1 MNDVYAASGD
11 DEIAEL
17 ERELRKAQLTSD
29 IAALDRLISDDLL
42 FAGPDGRLATKAQDL
57 DAHRTGIVR
66 FRKHE
71 PRQLR
76 VRRVGKNVAIASLE
90 THLEVQVGTDV
101 SSGTY
106 RYTRV
111 WARESDGGWRVA
123 GGHVSEIG
131 RAQVP

>member
-90 THLEVQVGTDV
+90 TVLEVQVADDI
-101 SSGTY
+101 SSGTF

-111 WARESDGGWRVA
+111 WAREKGGGWRVV

>member
-1 MNDVYAASGD
+1 MNDVFAASGD

-17 ERELRKAQLTSD
+17 EGELRMAQLTAD
-29 IAALDRLISDDLL
+29 VAALDRLISDDLL

-71 PRQLR
+71 PQELR
-76 VRRVGKNVAIASLE
+76 VRRVGKNVAIVSLE
-90 THLEVQVGTDV
+90 THLEVQVADGI
-101 SSGTY
+101 SSGTF

-111 WARESDGGWRVA
+111 WARDKDGGWRVV
-123 GGHVSEIG
+123 GGQVSEIG

>member
-1 MNDVYAASGD
+1 MNDVFAASGD
-11 DEIAEL
+11 EEIAGL
-17 ERELRKAQLTSD
+17 ERELRKAQLTAD

-71 PRQLR
+71 PQELR
-76 VRRVGKNVAIASLE
+76 VRRVGKKVAIASLE
-90 THLEVQVGTDV
+90 TYLEVQVGTEA

-111 WARESDGGWRVA
+111 WARESDGAWRVA
-123 GGHVSEIG
+123 GGHVSEI
-131 RAQVP
+131 R

>member
-11 DEIAEL
+11 EEIAEL

-57 DAHRTGIVR
+57 DAHRSGIVR

-76 VRRVGKNVAIASLE
+76 VRRVGRNVAIASLE

-111 WARESDGGWRVA
+111 WAREKDGGWRVV
-123 GGHVSEIG
+123 GGQVSEIG

>member
-1 MNDVYAASGD
+1 MDDVFTASGD
-11 DEIAEL
+11 EEIAGL
-17 ERELRKAQLTSD
+17 EGELRMAQLTAD
-29 IAALDRLISDDLL
+29 VAALDRLISDDLL

-71 PRQLR
+71 PQELR
-76 VRRVGKNVAIASLE
+76 VRRVRKNVAIASLE
-90 THLEVQVGTDV
+90 THLEVQVGTEV

-111 WARESDGGWRVA
+111 WARENDGGWRVV
-123 GGHVSEIG
+123 GGQVSEIG